1 MVSWSEGSSS
11 SSEGYSITSEA
22 PAPAVIFFSE
32 WRGLAPDIAARCEHQ
47 CVCEKLVSFESVDSG
62 RRYLACA
69 QKEIPKCNFVEWID
83 PEWPATLKM
92 SLARVWGMYEDGNKL
107 RLRENVV
114 NAEENFRVV
123 KEKEQMEKD
132 LRFFKLDFAKMV
144 ADKEQAITELGNAR
158 LVVSDLKQELEKK
171 MSDKSSTTIH
181 QVFRAKA
188 EKERDEMKQKMD
200 SMKQKM
206 DNMKEQMDNM
216 KEELDIVVSQR
227 DDLKKEKKK
236 LEYMIGDLFRHK
248 EENKSKIRRLK
259 EILDEF
265 E

>member
-1 MVSWSEGSSS
+1 M
-11 SSEGYSITSEA
+11 
-22 PAPAVIFFSE
+22 
-32 WRGLAPDIAARCEHQ
+32 
-47 CVCEKLVSFESVDSG
+47 
-62 RRYLACA
+62 
-69 QKEIPKCNFVEWID
+69 EWID

-92 SLARVWGMYEDGNKL
+92 SLARVWGMYEDENKL

-123 KEKEQMEKD
+123 KEKEKMEKD

-158 LVVSDLKQELEKK
+158 LVVSALKQELEKK
-171 MSDKSSTTIH
+171 KLSDKCSTSIH
-181 QVFRAKA
+181 QVVRAKA
-188 EKERDEMKQKMD
+188 EKERDEMKQ
-200 SMKQKM
+200 
-206 DNMKEQMDNM
+206 QMDNM
-216 KEELDIVVSQR
+216 KEEMDKVVSQR
-227 DDLKKEKKK
+227 DELKKEKKK

>member
-1 MVSWSEGSSS
+1 M
-11 SSEGYSITSEA
+11 
-22 PAPAVIFFSE
+22 
-32 WRGLAPDIAARCEHQ
+32 
-47 CVCEKLVSFESVDSG
+47 
-62 RRYLACA
+62 
-69 QKEIPKCNFVEWID
+69 EWID
-83 PEWPATLKM
+83 PEWPGTLKM
-92 SLARVWGMYEDGNKL
+92 SLARVWGMYQDENKL

-123 KEKEQMEKD
+123 KEKEKMEKD

-158 LVVSDLKQELEKK
+158 LVVSDLKQELQKKK

-181 QVFRAKA
+181 QVVRAKA
-188 EKERDEMKQKMD
+188 EKERDEMKQ
-200 SMKQKM
+200 
-206 DNMKEQMDNM
+206 QMDKM
-216 KEELDIVVSQR
+216 KEEMDKVVSHR
-227 DDLKKEKKK
+227 DELKKEKKK

-248 EENKSKIRRLK
+248 EENKSKIWRLK

>member
-11 SSEGYSITSEA
+11 SSDGYSVTSEA
-22 PAPAVIFFSE
+22 PAPATIFCSE
-32 WRGLAPDIAARCEHQ
+32 WTGLAPDLAARCEHQ
-47 CVCEKLVSFESVDSG
+47 CVYEKFVSFESVDSG

-92 SLARVWGMYEDGNKL
+92 SLARVWGMYDDENKL
-107 RLRENVV
+107 RISENLHL
-114 NAEENFRVV
+114 AEENLRVV
-123 KEKEQMEKD
+123 REKEKMEKD
-132 LRFFKLDFAKMV
+132 PRFFKLDFAKMV

-158 LVVSDLKQELEKK
+158 LALSDLKQELEKK
-171 MSDKSSTTIH
+171 KLSDKSSTSIH
-181 QVFRAKA
+181 QVVRAKA
-188 EKERDEMKQKMD
+188 EKERDEMKQ
-200 SMKQKM
+200 
-206 DNMKEQMDNM
+206 QMDNM
-216 KEELDIVVSQR
+216 KEEMDKVVSQR
-227 DDLKKEKKK
+227 DELKKEKKK

-248 EENKSKIRRLK
+248 EETKSKIRRVK